1 MTVPVIVIGDATSHG
16 GVVIEG
22 SAVSD
27 TLGKTIARV
36 GDRVTCP
43 KKGHGTNVIVSGDA
57 SFIVD
62 GRPVARHNDK
72 TACGAV
78 LISSQSV
85 TTTSSGN
92 SSSSA
97 ATSQAAQA
105 TSATAALAAQST
117 VTFLFDE
124 QVQLAVAA
132 DRATLVGLPW
142 FIETNDGRRL
152 SGTLGPDGQMPR
164 TDSLRE
170 GEYTTYWGDEARA
183 RAEGLA

>member
-1 MTVPVIVIGDATSHG
+1 MSVPVIVIGDKTSHG

-27 TLGKTIARV
+27 THGKMIARV

-43 KKGHGTNVIVSGDA
+43 QKGHGINVIVSGDA

-85 TTTSSGN
+85 TTTLSGS

-97 ATSQAAQA
+97 ASSQAAQT
-105 TSATAALAAQST
+105 TSAAAAVAAQPA
-117 VTFLFDE
+117 VTFMFDE

-132 DRATLVGLPW
+132 DMATLVGLPW
-142 FIETNDGRRL
+142 FIETNDGRHL
-152 SGTLGPDGQMPR
+152 SGTLGPDGKMPR
-164 TDSLRE
+164 TDSLQE

-183 RAEGLA
+183 RAEGVA